1 MCGQVL
7 SPSPLAHSEGHMT
20 ECHPEVSLRLFAPG
34 VPALSAAQLINISPH
49 LRVLLESALK
59 RGWCGVIKAGRSSEG
74 GGGRQGEEYVGELFF
89 KKWWKMKEADL

>member
-74 GGGRQGEEYVGELFF
+74 EGGRQGEEYVGELFF
-89 KKWWKMKEADL
+89 KK